1 VADEVGQVL
10 EHAIA
15 GASGV
20 RAAARARPLP
30 SPRIVTGETLMQQEN
45 LFEDG
50 SLSRPAA
57 AALAVTALVAP
68 ALAALSD
75 RPSRS
80 LSTKVWYA
88 LLRKPRFNPPK
99 ALFPIVW
106 TALDGALAVGAYRLA
121 RRPSTPER
129 NRALGLFAANVAMI
143 TGWSRVFF
151 GRHDLGAAA
160 VGSAAIAATATAY
173 VAAARPVDKPAA
185 ASAVPLVAWVAFATV
200 LSTAVWRMNR
210 D

>member
-1 VADEVGQVL
+1 MEQK
-10 EHAIA
+10 
-15 GASGV
+15 
-20 RAAARARPLP
+20 
-30 SPRIVTGETLMQQEN
+30 N

-50 SLSRPAA
+50 SLSKPAA
-57 AALAVTALVAP
+57 AALAAAAIVAP
-68 ALAALSD
+68 ALASLSD

-88 LLRKPRFNPPK
+88 LLRKPRFNPPR
-99 ALFPIVW
+99 AVFPIVW
-106 TALDGALAVGAYRLA
+106 TALDSALAVGAYRLA

-143 TGWSRVFF
+143 TGWAKLFF

-173 VAAARPVDKPAA
+173 VAAARPIDKPAA
-185 ASAVPLVAWVAFATV
+185 ATGVPLVAWVTFATV
-200 LSTAVWRMNR
+200 LSTAVWKMNR
-210 D
+210 R